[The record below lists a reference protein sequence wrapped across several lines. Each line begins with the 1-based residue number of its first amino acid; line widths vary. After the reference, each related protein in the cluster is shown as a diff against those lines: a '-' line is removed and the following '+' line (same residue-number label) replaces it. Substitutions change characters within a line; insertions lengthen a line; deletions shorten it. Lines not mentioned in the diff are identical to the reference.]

1 MEMMGGMMASGNFG
15 EAAAVAGCAVEDFSV
30 MGSYNHS
37 GVQAKLAGL
46 LIGLG
51 KYSVFTELSL
61 EINKIEYKPD
71 ISIYPK
77 RGLSKPRDILKMTDM
92 PLLAIEILSSRQA
105 MDELIDKF
113 EVYFNAGIKSCWL
126 VEPAI
131 EAITV
136 YSSLLEYQTHGLGEV
151 VDKQLDLTLPIDMV
165 FDI

>member
-1 MEMMGGMMASGNFG
+1 MS
-15 EAAAVAGCAVEDFSV
+15 AVLEEVFA

-37 GVQAKLAGL
+37 GVQARLAGL

-61 EINKIEYKPD
+61 EIDKTEYKPD
-71 ISIYPK
+71 ISVYSK

-113 EVYFNAGIKSCWL
+113 EVYFNAGIQSCWL

-136 YSSLLEYQTHGLGEV
+136 YASLLDYQTYGTGEFN
-151 VDKQLDLTLPIDMV
+151 DKTLDIRLPIATI

>member
-1 MEMMGGMMASGNFG
+1 MVSLNSFEDAATATVDTSGEFF
-15 EAAAVAGCAVEDFSV
+15 D

-61 EINKIEYKPD
+61 EINKLEYRPD
-71 ISIYPK
+71 ISVYPK
-77 RGLSKPRDILKMTDM
+77 RGLSKPRDIMKMIDM

-113 EVYFNAGIKSCWL
+113 DVYFSAGVKSCWM

-136 YSSLLEYQTHGLGEV
+136 YSSLLDYRTYGMGEV
-151 VDKQLDLTLPIDMV
+151 VDKALDIRLPIEMI

>member
-1 MEMMGGMMASGNFG
+1 MVAVLEDR
-15 EAAAVAGCAVEDFSV
+15 AA

-51 KYSVFTELSL
+51 HYSVFTELSL
-61 EINKIEYKPD
+61 DIDKMEYKPD
-71 ISIYPK
+71 ISVYPK
-77 RGLSKPRDILKMTDM
+77 RGLSKPRDIIRMTDM

-113 EVYFNAGIKSCWL
+113 EIYFNAGVKSCWL

-136 YSSLLEYQTHGLGEV
+136 YASLLDYQTYGAGELHDRTLGIS
-151 VDKQLDLTLPIDMV
+151 LPIATI

>member
-1 MEMMGGMMASGNFG
+1 MTGDFGGL
-15 EAAAVAGCAVEDFSV
+15 AVAGGAALEDFSV

-61 EINKIEYKPD
+61 EIDHAEYKPD
-71 ISIYPK
+71 ISVYPK
-77 RGLSKPRDILKMTDM
+77 RGLSKPRDILRMTDM

-113 EVYFNAGIKSCWL
+113 EVYFKAGISSCWL
-126 VEPAI
+126 VEPTI

-136 YSSLLEYQTHGLGEV
+136 YSSLLDYRTYGAGEV
-151 VDKQLDLTLPIDMV
+151 VDAGLSIQLPIATV